1 MSVRSSITALAAAA
15 ALVVG
20 ASSTAAGTLG
30 TFTSGP
36 EGFDTHTYFYDD
48 GKEVTVIDTQFVP
61 QLTRAMVEHIR
72 QRTSSPITR
81 VIVTHPNP
89 DKFNGLSVLHEL
101 GAQSLAS
108 EATAKAMP
116 AVHEYKKY
124 FFVNVAKAFTE
135 ESYPKFEP
143 VRSTFRGQTTVKLKS
158 GETLTLVELRNP
170 GVASNQT
177 VVRID
182 KTGDLLVGDLVHYQ
196 THAWLEGG
204 ITNGGPRPDLTK
216 WRAAVRELETL
227 GQGVVYGGR
236 GKAGR
241 VKDVVAYQTDYL
253 AKAEGIVGAYVD
265 ATPKAELQD
274 VAKAQQHYQKL
285 QKLFEQQFPAT
296 GLSYL
301 IGYGIYGL
309 VNSKLN

>member
-15 ALVVG
+15 TLTAVAVPAL
-20 ASSTAAGTLG
+20 AGTLG

-36 EGFDTHTYFYDD
+36 DGFDTHTYFYDD

-61 QLTRAMVEHIR
+61 QLTQAMVEHIR

-89 DKFNGLSVLHEL
+89 DKFNGLSVMHAL
-101 GAQSLAS
+101 GARSVAS

-116 AVHEYKKY
+116 AVHEYKKH

-135 ESYPKFEP
+135 ESYPKFAS
-143 VRSTFRGQTTVKLKS
+143 VQSTFTGRTTIKLKS

-182 KTGDLLVGDLVHYQ
+182 KTGDLIVGDLVHYKA
-196 THAWLEGG
+196 HAWLEGG
-204 ITNGGPRPDLTK
+204 IADGAPRPDLAK
-216 WRAAVRELETL
+216 WRAAVRELESL
-227 GQGVVYGGR
+227 GHGTVFGGR
-236 GKAGR
+236 GKAGSLQ
-241 VKDVVAYQTDYL
+241 DVVAYQTDYL
-253 AKAEGIVGAYVD
+253 ATAEGIVAAYV
-265 ATPKAELQD
+265 AAAPKAELQD
-274 VAKAQQHYQKL
+274 AAKAQAHYQKL
-285 QKLFEQQFPAT
+285 QSLFEQQFPGT